1 MNPIFFPRLINGPFD
16 DPCLFV
22 DFKWERRA
30 LLFDLGRLDNLSPR
44 QILRISDTFI
54 SHTHI
59 DHFVGFDTLLRISLG
74 REDRLR
80 LYGPEGFI
88 SNVEGKLKGY
98 TWNLIEDY
106 PISMEVI
113 EVGAERLRKAEFN
126 AKEGFRRMDTE
137 TIPYK
142 RVLIDEPTFWVETV
156 LLDHRTPSLAFSI
169 NEKEHINIK
178 KEALDEMG
186 IAVGPWL
193 RDLKSRVLECAPD
206 DTEIIAPLN
215 DGEESIF
222 KLGELKERA
231 ITVTDGMKITYITDA
246 SYTETNIE
254 KIISIAKDADI
265 LFCEATFLDRD
276 RDRARERSHL
286 TAREAGLLAHMAGVR
301 RLEVFHFSP
310 RYQGM
315 EHEIIR
321 EAQEAFV
328 NGV

>member
-1 MNPIFFPRLINGPFD
+1 MNPIFFPRLINGPFE

-30 LLFDLGRLDNLSPR
+30 LLFDIGRLDNLSPR
-44 QILRISDTFI
+44 QILRISDAFV

-80 LYGPEGFI
+80 LYGPGGFI

-113 EVGAERLRKAEFN
+113 EVEEERLRKAEFN
-126 AKEGFRRMDTE
+126 AKEGFRRIDTDK
-137 TIPYK
+137 IPYK
-142 RVLIDEPTFWVETV
+142 RVLLDEPTFWIEAV

-193 RDLKSRVLECAPD
+193 KDLKSKVVTSASD
-206 DTEIIAPLN
+206 DIDIVAPLN
-215 DGEESIF
+215 GGGQRIF
-222 KLGELKERA
+222 KLGELKEKV
-231 ITVTDGMKITYITDA
+231 ITITEGMKITYVADA
-246 SYTETNIE
+246 NYTESNVE
-254 KIISIAKDADI
+254 KIVSIAMGADI

-276 RDRARERSHL
+276 REMARQRSHL
-286 TAREAGLLAHMAGVR
+286 TAREAGILAHMAGVR

-310 RYQGM
+310 RYQDM
-315 EHEIIR
+315 EEEIIN
-321 EAQEAFV
+321 EAQETFV
-328 NGV
+328 KGI